1 LPVKLIAFSGYNNG
15 KSNKLHWTTSSEK
28 NMVSYEVQ
36 RSTDGILFE
45 TIGLIKPSNVNTNS
59 NYLFDDHTIQNHI
72 HYYRLKMVDSK
83 VIDYSNTIVISNE
96 HNNNALNL
104 VSVFPNP
111 ASKIINISIPQ
122 GAASGLV
129 KITDITGKLVLETR
143 KLEAID
149 VSFLNSGIYT
159 ITAQLN
165 NELIS
170 LKFVKIP

>member
-1 LPVKLIAFSGYNNG
+1 
-15 KSNKLHWTTSSEK
+15 
-28 NMVSYEVQ
+28 
-36 RSTDGILFE
+36 
-45 TIGLIKPSNVNTNS
+45 
-59 NYLFDDHTIQNHI
+59 
-72 HYYRLKMVDSK
+72 MVDSK

-96 HNNNALNL
+96 LNNNALNL

-111 ASKIINISIPQ
+111 ASKILNISIPQ